1 MQFDRASGGSVVAG
15 RIEPRSDLAGA
26 TTCRKRI
33 RHHSTAALAFMFVV
47 FFEWNTAMATA
58 ADTSANPLLAPWK
71 GPWGG
76 VPPFDVVTTADI
88 EPALE
93 AGMREQLGAVAQ
105 IAADPAP
112 ASFENTIAAF
122 ERSGRTLARVQS
134 VYSTLTGC
142 KSDEPLRAVEKKM
155 SPKLAAFEDGIY
167 QNDKLFARIALVY
180 AVRESSGLT
189 PEQQRLTWLAYTN
202 FVRAGAKLDAAAKQ
216 ELSAINQKLAELTTT
231 FSQNLLKCET
241 DEFILLNDET
251 ETAGLADDVKAAS
264 AEAAT
269 ALGKPGKWAIQNTR
283 SSVDPFLA
291 QSSRRDLREKV
302 WRMFV
307 GRGDGGV
314 ADNNQII
321 TETLTLR
328 ARRAKLL
335 GYPTHAHW
343 RVEHAMAKTP
353 ERALG
358 LLEAVWKPAVA
369 RVRMEVADMQAVADR
384 EGAGIT
390 IEPWDYRYYAEK
402 VRAAKYDLDKSAVVP
417 YLQLEKLREGM
428 FYTARE
434 LFGLEFRPLE
444 PGRVPVY
451 HPDVRV
457 WEVVDGAGSHVGLWY
472 FDPFARTGKRSG
484 AWMSDYRAQERF
496 DGAVSPIVSNN
507 CNFMRGR
514 PGEPVLISWD
524 DATTLFH
531 EFGHALHGLL
541 SNVNY
546 PSLAGTNVARDYVEF
561 PSQLLEHWLSTPEV
575 LEKYA
580 LHHESGRPIPKELV
594 TRIERAA
601 TFNEGFRTVEF
612 LASALVDM
620 KVHLA
625 GETPIDPAQFER
637 ETLAD
642 LGMPREIVMRHRLP
656 QFLHIFGGDGYSAA
670 YYSYLWADTLTAD
683 AWEAFTEAGGP
694 WDKDVARR
702 LRDRIFSVGNTIDP
716 ADSYRAFRG
725 RDAGVDALMRKRGF
739 VKH

>member
-1 MQFDRASGGSVVAG
+1 
-15 RIEPRSDLAGA
+15 
-26 TTCRKRI
+26 
-33 RHHSTAALAFMFVV
+33 
-47 FFEWNTAMATA
+47 MATA

>member
-189 PEQQRLTWLAYTN
+189 PEQQRLTWLVYTN
-202 FVRAGAKLDAAAKQ
+202 FVRAGAKLDAAAKR